1 MAAGQGPN
9 IGTKKTPNIVSRIF
23 DKVGRTTVA
32 GVEEI
37 GVCGALVWETLFWV
51 VMGARLKQPVRMAS
65 LFVQMMEVGIKA
77 IPIVAVMAGTIGI
90 MLAIQG
96 IHTLKIFGAESRVV
110 VGIAFAVVREF
121 APLITGII
129 VAGRTGSAL
138 AARLGSMKIN
148 EEIAALKV
156 MGINPVRYLVAPTLI
171 SCMIMVPALTFMSI
185 IVGLW
190 SAGMY
195 VNLELGISMAAYTDQ
210 TLDLLSVDDLMHGLG
225 KSAIFAVL
233 IAIIGVVNGISVQG
247 GAEGVGK
254 VTTRAVV
261 QCISAIVVT
270 DMVFAFMTTR

>member
-1 MAAGQGPN
+1 MAAEPSPN
-9 IGTKKTPNIVSRIF
+9 VVSKVF
-23 DKVGRTTVA
+23 DKVGRTTVS

-37 GVCGALVWETLFWV
+37 GVCGALIWETLYWI
-51 VMGARLKQPVRMAS
+51 VMGPKLKQPVRMAS
-65 LFVQMMEVGIKA
+65 LFQQMMEIGIYA

-110 VGIAFAVVREF
+110 VGIAFSVVREF

-171 SCMIMVPALTFMSI
+171 GCLIMVPSLTFMSI
-185 IVGLW
+185 LVGLW
-190 SAGMY
+190 AAGVY
-195 VNLELGISMAAYTDQ
+195 VNLDLGISMAAYMDQ
-210 TLDLLSVDDLMHGLG
+210 TIDLLSVDDLMHGMG